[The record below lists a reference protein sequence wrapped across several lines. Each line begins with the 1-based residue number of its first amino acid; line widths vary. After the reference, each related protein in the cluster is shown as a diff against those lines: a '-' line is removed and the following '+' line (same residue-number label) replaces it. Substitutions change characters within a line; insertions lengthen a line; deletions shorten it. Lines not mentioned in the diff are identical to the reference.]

1 MPDFVKFSGD
11 DNRTTWEQ
19 ISQYTAQLGEAGTFD
34 SLKVRLFFLSL
45 TGTAFAWFSSL
56 APNSIDS
63 LDQLEQNFHD
73 HFFSGSYQLKLI
85 DLTLVSQGKEVS
97 VSDYLKCFKEVK
109 NHCSNLSLI
118 DFDLVDL
125 AAKELRSALKDRL
138 EGIEFHSLAN
148 VLVRGMSQ

>member
-1 MPDFVKFSGD
+1 
-11 DNRTTWEQ
+11 
-19 ISQYTAQLGEAGTFD
+19 
-34 SLKVRLFFLSL
+34 
-45 TGTAFAWFSSL
+45 
-56 APNSIDS
+56 
-63 LDQLEQNFHD
+63 
-73 HFFSGSYQLKLI
+73 
-85 DLTLVSQGKEVS
+85 LVSQGKEVS

-125 AAKELRSALKDRL
+125 VAKELRSALKDRL